1 MGTNLYARSAN
12 AVSCPLGEG
21 VAILDTAMNVYFSL
35 NAAGAIVW
43 EALDT
48 PQRAETLVAKLV
60 DTFDVSTQVASL
72 DVDAILAKL
81 CAQGLATAADVA
93 EPVHSARA

>member
-1 MGTNLYARSAN
+1 MYARSAH

-21 VAILDTAMNVYFSL
+21 VAILDTASNVYFAL

-43 EALDT
+43 EALDA

-60 DTFDVSTQVASL
+60 VTFDVSAQTASP

-81 CAQGLATAADVA
+81 CAQGLVTAADVA
-93 EPVHSARA
+93 DFGHSARA